1 MGALSDPLNSQEGRP
16 VNLLQR
22 VQDILLKPA
31 ATWPVIDRE
40 PATVAGLYT
49 NYLMILAAIP
59 AVCGFIGLSIIGVG
73 AMGVNFRVPFF
84 SGLVNMVVGYVLS
97 LVAVYVL
104 ALIVDALAPTFKG
117 RKDPISALKLVVFA
131 STAGML
137 GGLFN
142 LIPML
147 GILGLLAAIYS
158 IYLIYTGI
166 PVLMKCPP
174 DKALGYTAVVIVCGI
189 VMGVVISALAA
200 LTLPSPGFGGMGG
213 VGKTGGDVSITLPGS
228 DVKIDTAGMEAMARK
243 MEEAGKQME
252 AAQKSGDT
260 AAAGKAM
267 GDILGAMG
275 AAGGAPLPAAELKAL
290 LPEAIGDLKRESI
303 ESQGG
308 QAMGIAGS
316 SAKAS
321 YVNGDKRVALTITD
335 LGGIAG
341 IAAVA
346 GWANVTSDRETAEK
360 VEKTYKQGQRTI
372 KEEAY
377 KDGSS
382 SELTVLLAN
391 GVMVEA
397 DAQRVDAATLKGIVD
412 GVGLDKLESMK
423 RAGR

>member
-1 MGALSDPLNSQEGRP
+1 M
-16 VNLLQR
+16 NLLQR
-22 VQDILLKPA
+22 IQAILLKPKD
-31 ATWPVIDRE
+31 TWPVIDRE
-40 PATVAGLYT
+40 SATPAGLYA
-49 NYLMILAAIP
+49 NYLMILAAVP
-59 AVCGFIGLSIIGVG
+59 AICGFIGLSIIGVG

-97 LVAVYVL
+97 LAAVFVL

-117 RKDPISALKLVVFA
+117 RKDSISALKLVVFA

-158 IYLIYTGI
+158 IYLIYTGL

-174 DKALGYTAVVIVCGI
+174 DKALAYTAVVIVCGI

-200 LTLPSPGFGGMGG
+200 LTLPSPGFGGMGDLG
-213 VGKTGGDVSITLPGS
+213 SKTGGDVSITVPGS
-228 DVKIDTAGMEAMARK
+228 DVKIDTAAMEAMAKK

-267 GDILGAMG
+267 GDILGAMSG
-275 AAGGAPLPAAELKAL
+275 AGGAPLPAADLKAL
-290 LPEAIGDLKRESI
+290 LPETIGDLKRESI

-321 YVNGDKRVALTITD
+321 YVAGEKRVELTITD
-335 LGGIAG
+335 LGGMAG
-341 IAAVA
+341 MAAIA
-346 GWANVTSDRETAEK
+346 GWANVTSDRETPDK
-360 VEKTYKQGQRTI
+360 IEKTYKQGQRTI
-372 KEEAY
+372 KEETR

-412 GVGLDKLESMK
+412 GVGLDKLEAMK
-423 RAGR
+423 RATK